1 MRDPTSSQMFQLTT
15 ADWRGAVFWRD
26 IIISGVVRSSA
37 GEEIKRHD
45 GRRVLLKA
53 EQLDLWLT
61 KLESFQPQPADED
74 CGEWLEGLMRESP
87 TRRPKPKR
95 ELRDEAVRR
104 FGVSGRKFD
113 RICDDKRKVTGA
125 NWGEPGAPSKQ

>member
-53 EQLDLWLT
+53 EQLDVWLT
-61 KLESFQPQPADED
+61 KLESCQPQPADEA
-74 CGEWLEGLMRESP
+74 CGEWLEGLMRGSP

-95 ELRDEAVRR
+95 ELRDEAVQR

-113 RICDDKRKVTGA
+113 RIWDDKRKVTGA